1 MNAGKCKME
10 TLFVFFFA
18 HSATMLAQKIRDRIA
33 RDNAAL
39 AKASEEE
46 RLDREREMETNLSG
60 LTAFV
65 SQCFRTFADGADP
78 VQSTFALSHL
88 HKVEPLTVVC
98 VQQTGRVPY
107 VHFSQTCIGDDDS
120 SDPPEAMRVARVF
133 YREAIQKRAPTL
145 DFTTGDIGVD
155 HSSLNKGMNMMFKT
169 QTSFSLWPSGV

>member
-1 MNAGKCKME
+1 
-10 TLFVFFFA
+10 
-18 HSATMLAQKIRDRIA
+18 
-33 RDNAAL
+33 
-39 AKASEEE
+39 
-46 RLDREREMETNLSG
+46 METNLSG

-133 YREAIQKRAPTL
+133 YRDAIQKRAPTL

-155 HSSLNKGMNMMFKT
+155 HSSLNKGMKFKT